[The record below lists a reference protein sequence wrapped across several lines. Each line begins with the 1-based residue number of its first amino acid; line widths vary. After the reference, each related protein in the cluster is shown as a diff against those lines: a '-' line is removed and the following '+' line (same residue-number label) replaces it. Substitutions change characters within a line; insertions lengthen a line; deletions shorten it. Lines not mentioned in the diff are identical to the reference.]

1 MQLLSFFQT
10 QVRFSFEIIKLFH
23 RPFSA
28 AARAESLF
36 FDNVPVDKI
45 GLKNERLTNLEY
57 LGNDMIEAGNEFGTG
72 TPYGSALIRVG
83 ETEQK

>member
-1 MQLLSFFQT
+1 MPPPLKKNTLVNS
-10 QVRFSFEIIKLFH
+10 KLF
-23 RPFSA
+23 P

-83 ETEQK
+83 QTEQK

>member
-1 MQLLSFFQT
+1 MISHF
-10 QVRFSFEIIKLFH
+10 VNS
-23 RPFSA
+23 

-72 TPYGSALIRVG
+72 TPYGAALVRVG
-83 ETEQK
+83 QAEQK